1 MWKRLLMADLI
12 DSQPVNNVLKIRGGV
27 IHIIHG
33 FLHRS
38 YLSTNC
44 QQDFNVHFHK
54 LIHALIV
61 YNEGV
66 DLNIFKPFE
75 CGQSVH

>member
-1 MWKRLLMADLI
+1 MAEII
-12 DSQPVNNVLKIRGGV
+12 DKQPVNNVLKIRGGV

-61 YNEGV
+61 
-66 DLNIFKPFE
+66 
-75 CGQSVH
+75 

>member
-1 MWKRLLMADLI
+1 MWKRRMAAEII
-12 DSQPVNNVLKIRGGV
+12 DKQPVNNVLKIRGGV

-44 QQDFNVHFHK
+44 QQDFNRHFHK

-61 YNEGV
+61 HNEGV
-66 DLNIFKPFE
+66 DFYIFRPSG
-75 CGQSVH
+75 CGP